1 MLTVLAQ
8 HRTQPYEG
16 ALQGLRDRATVRVVM
31 ALLADELDDVVNDEQ
46 GRLMACMPVHDDCA
60 EHDISTN

>member
-1 MLTVLAQ
+1 
-8 HRTQPYEG
+8 
-16 ALQGLRDRATVRVVM
+16 M

-46 GRLMACMPVHDDCA
+46 GSFMACMPVHDDCA